1 MLNGETPVEGRYYE
15 NFKEK
20 LAEDD
25 DESDSDDSVSNA
37 YESVRT
43 DAQVSFGTTANNFLS
58 LRSVILSPTLGS
70 LSFLVLMIPI
80 MRISVLSTCPIVE
93 RIQSPLPATQLRAP
107 PRQQQNEFESQ
118 QVLANGKTSLKGTT
132 ESQLSLPAVPSSL
145 DLIAMATPIRWFA
158 LHPQS
163 PAIPPTIVLLRT
175 PVSKLETQGRRCVF
189 QLAF

>member
-1 MLNGETPVEGRYYE
+1 MLNGETPVEGKYRH
-15 NFKEK
+15 NVIEK
-20 LAEDD
+20 LGEEDD
-25 DESDSDDSVSNA
+25 GSDSDDSVSNA

-43 DAQVSFGTTANNFLS
+43 DGRVSFGTTANHVLS
-58 LRSVILSPTLGS
+58 PRSVILSPTLGS
-70 LSFLVLMIPI
+70 LSLLVLMIPI

-93 RIQSPLPATQLRAP
+93 RTQSPLPATQLRAP

-118 QVLANGKTSLKGTT
+118 QVLANGKSSLKGTT
-132 ESQLSLPAVPSSL
+132 ESQLSLPAVLNLL

-163 PAIPPTIVLLRT
+163 PAISPTIILLRT
-175 PVSKLETQGRRCVF
+175 PVSKLKTQGKRCVF